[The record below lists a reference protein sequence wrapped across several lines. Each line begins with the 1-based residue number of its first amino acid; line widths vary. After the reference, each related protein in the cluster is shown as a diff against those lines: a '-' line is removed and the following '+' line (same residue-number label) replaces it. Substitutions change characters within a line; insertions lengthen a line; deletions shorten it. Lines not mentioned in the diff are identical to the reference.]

1 MSQISSTLNCKTP
14 VLRRLLPYEEPVN
27 CGQNPA
33 AVSRAVEELLRAP
46 RRRNPR
52 RLFLL
57 DEMDGLV
64 RRLFSEDEPQNS
76 DRNSGAVT
84 PDNRKIRVDL
94 DEAVRAPRREPN
106 RRPMES
112 QDFIPVNLME
122 QFVHCWTLL
131 LSNAVGTCCWIWC
144 EYI

>member
-14 VLRRLLPYEEPVN
+14 VRRFLFPYEEPVN
-27 CGQNPA
+27 CGQKPA
-33 AVSRAVEELLRAP
+33 PVSLVVKELLRAP

-64 RRLFSEDEPQNS
+64 RRLFSNEPQNS

-112 QDFIPVNLME
+112 QDFTPVNLME
-122 QFVHCWTLL
+122 QFVHC
-131 LSNAVGTCCWIWC
+131 
-144 EYI
+144 

>member
-1 MSQISSTLNCKTP
+1 MSQISSTPMNCKTP
-14 VLRRLLPYEEPVN
+14 VRRRLLPYEESDD

-33 AVSRAVEELLRAP
+33 PVSHIVEELLRAP
-46 RRRNPR
+46 RRQNPR

-84 PDNRKIRVDL
+84 PENRKIRVDL
-94 DEAVRAPRREPN
+94 DEIVRAPRREPN
-106 RRPMES
+106 RQPIDH
-112 QDFIPVNLME
+112 QDLTPINLMKH
-122 QFVHCWTLL
+122 FAHC
-131 LSNAVGTCCWIWC
+131 
-144 EYI
+144 